1 MRGSTMAWLLTV
13 VALLAAADA
22 RAQDQEVEWLFVQT
36 ADSVTLK
43 DGELTLF
50 GISPAT
56 LFFSDRPERIAGHG
70 LTAEFVTFWQRIA
83 DDGFGADPPNAT
95 LAIVSNDVADD
106 VVLTLMTPELDG
118 STLRYPVMNPELDG
132 SMLRYPVTVLEGDE
146 EVEGGPCSLFVD
158 PVGMPLT
165 PVSVSGVARR
175 TTRRT
180 VRRIA
185 Y

>member
-1 MRGSTMAWLLTV
+1 MDTLCAEDRVMRGSTMVWLLTV
-13 VALLAAADA
+13 VALSAAADA

-118 STLRYPVMNPELDG
+118 STLRYPV
-132 SMLRYPVTVLEGDE
+132 TVLEGDE